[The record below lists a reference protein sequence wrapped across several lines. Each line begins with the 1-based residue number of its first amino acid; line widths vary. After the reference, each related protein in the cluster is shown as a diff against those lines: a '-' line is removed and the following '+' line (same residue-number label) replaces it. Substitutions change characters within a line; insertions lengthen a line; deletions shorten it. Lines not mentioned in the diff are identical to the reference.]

1 MHWIFLLWRFKYL
14 MHDNDVRNVL
24 NERIHIFSQTYQNSV
39 KNFFKI
45 FEIKNVLS
53 ESLIWLQNSLNF

>member
-1 MHWIFLLWRFKYL
+1 

-24 NERIHIFSQTYQNSV
+24 NESIHIFSQTYQNSV